1 MININ
6 ELSEAEL
13 VELEIALSEKNNKSR
28 KELNHYTY
36 DELNKLIDCSKFPDC
51 RILEAYNAIDV
62 LATFATTNYVKS
74 GKKILPSK
82 NCYSPTEYR
91 KVCDELLGVV
101 KNYFDRN
108 RLYRYFEN
116 LDDEETKNVTETNVK
131 RSNNIF
137 VSKDMVNL
145 MLINTSLTE
154 EEIMEKLGYAGEK
167 LSNRYITKET
177 YDKIESILKKS

>member
-6 ELSEAEL
+6 ELSEEDL
-13 VELEIALSEKNNKSR
+13 VELEIALSKKNNKSR
-28 KELNHYTY
+28 KEINHYAY
-36 DELNKLIDCSKFPDC
+36 DELNKLINCNKFPNC
-51 RILEAYNAIDV
+51 RIIEAYNAIDV

-74 GKKILPSK
+74 GVRILPSK
-82 NCYSPTEYR
+82 NCYFPTEYR

-116 LDDEETKNVTETNVK
+116 LDNEETKDVNKTNVK

-137 VSKDMVNL
+137 VSEDMVNIL
-145 MLINTSLTE
+145 LLNTRLTE

-167 LSNRYITKET
+167 LSNRYITKEI
-177 YDKIESILKKS
+177 YDKLKSILKKS